1 MSAILNISL
10 AGEGVGGYPWS
21 RHADSFSQLD
31 GSRDLPH
38 FGALYLELGQLTRD
52 YPDVLLRVRSMRQA
66 GILGSSAKDQ
76 NAPQIEAVH
85 VACGLMACLNAGPQI
100 RTADVVRQLWRL
112 QQFASQGHYVTNDG
126 GVAKH
131 AAFACSGV
139 VSSFGQNILGFLNW
153 AIHADPVQRSIFP
166 SVFSSITV
174 WRDRTRAAI
183 GYQDRFDYFGLPGD
197 AGDSPAVGA
206 NFIETATTMPAQ
218 ALSRLAL
225 LVEESRREATRR
237 GVEIPTEETWKALGF
252 FPPSPTPP
260 MYPLVELSDDA
271 PLGAFPK
278 IREAA
283 SLPGEAASYSG
294 QTARGQAGSLQ
305 DQFTPSPTREAML
318 VLPSDRSPV
327 HKKGNRHDR
336 HHDELDPA
344 HQRAA

>member
-1 MSAILNISL
+1 M
-10 AGEGVGGYPWS
+10 
-21 RHADSFSQLD
+21 
-31 GSRDLPH
+31 PH
-38 FGALYLELGQLTRD
+38 LGALYLEMGQLTRD
-52 YPDVLLRVRSMRQA
+52 YPDVLMRVRPLRQA
-66 GILGSSAKDQ
+66 RILGSSAKDQ

-85 VACGLMACLNAGPQI
+85 VVCLLMACLNAGLQV
-100 RTADVVRQLWRL
+100 RAADVVRQLWRL

-126 GVAKH
+126 GAAME

-139 VSSFGQNILGFLNW
+139 LSSFGQNMLAFVDR
-153 AIHADPVQRSIFP
+153 AIHVDPVQRTMFP
-166 SVFSSITV
+166 LLFNSITV

-183 GYQDRFDYFGLPGD
+183 TYRDRFDYFGSPGD

-206 NFIETATTMPAQ
+206 DFIETATTMPAQ

-271 PLGAFPK
+271 PPGAFPK
-278 IREAA
+278 TREAA
-283 SLPGEAASYSG
+283 SPGREAASYRG
-294 QTARGQAGSLQ
+294 QTARGQAGSPQGQL
-305 DQFTPSPTREAML
+305 TPSPTREAML

-327 HKKGNRHDR
+327 QKKGNRHDR
-336 HHDELDPA
+336 HHEHDHEELDRA
-344 HQRAA
+344 HHRAA